1 LLTGVFASLV
11 VNPAG
16 AAGGIAQFGRQAGAV
31 GVTLSFSF
39 AATWVILKVT
49 DLLVGLRASED
60 DEEVGLDLSQHG
72 EAAYAWTERAA
83 TPVGSAADGTYV
95 IRDGEREIEIPEV
108 ILLETARRVL
118 ELSRAGNGEV
128 ARTGS
133 E

>member
-1 LLTGVFASLV
+1 V
-11 VNPAG
+11 
-16 AAGGIAQFGRQAGAV
+16 AV
-31 GVTLSFSF
+31 GVTLVFSF
-39 AATWVILKVT
+39 AATWLILKVT

-72 EAAYAWTERAA
+72 EAAYAWTERVA
-83 TPVGSAADGTYV
+83 TPVGAAGEGTYV
-95 IRDGEREIEIPEV
+95 IRDGDREIEIPEV
-108 ILLETARRVL
+108 IFLETARKVL